1 MFKSSNPLLS
11 RMDNNVQMLE
21 GAPMTVSGTITK
33 TFILL
38 LIAAVSAAAVV
49 YEAFMGYTDKVMM
62 IMKIALFAGL
72 GTGLVTAFVPKLAKF
87 LAPVYAFAQ
96 GALLA
101 ALSLIM
107 ETQFPGIAMQAV
119 AATFFTFFIM
129 LVLYRTGAIR
139 ATEKFRATIMSA
151 MLTILVLYLINFV
164 GGFFNFSIPFI
175 SGYSKMGI
183 VFSVIV
189 VLVAALSLILDF
201 DFIEQGAQKMLP
213 KDYEWYGSFGLL
225 VTLVWLY
232 VEILR
237 LLSRLR
243 ND

>member
-33 TFILL
+33 IFILL

-72 GTGLVTAFVPKLAKF
+72 GTGLATAFVPKLAKF

-129 LVLYRTGAIR
+129 LVLYRTGAIK

-175 SGYSKMGI
+175 SGYSKM
-183 VFSVIV
+183 
-189 VLVAALSLILDF
+189 
-201 DFIEQGAQKMLP
+201 
-213 KDYEWYGSFGLL
+213 
-225 VTLVWLY
+225 
-232 VEILR
+232 
-237 LLSRLR
+237 
-243 ND
+243 